1 MKSKSMFMP
10 KKALIFALFSAS
22 IIASPLLFNSDRASA
37 QNFLDNVRSSSAS
50 NCGNLGSQCTD
61 CARNLARDIIRQNNI
76 TNQRMQKAIYNAAI
90 SGCN

>member
-1 MKSKSMFMP
+1 MKDKSIFKP
-10 KKALIFALFSAS
+10 KKALIFSLFSVS
-22 IIASPLLFNSDRASA
+22 VIATSLLFNSDRASA

-61 CARNLARDIIRQNNI
+61 CARNLARDIIQQNNI
-76 TNQRMQKAIYNAAI
+76 TNQRMQKAIYDAAI